1 MKYSNEQVGKSYRQL
16 CRCTHFCFTK
26 LCTYFLLMT
35 RFGFLMSYNNVLMLT
50 RSNRYKDNFRHYLQP
65 ANNTLLAGLV
75 KNVCQGEHKRTSSPS
90 KFRRPTAWCWE
101 AVPGRAGRRQCRSL
115 QKTLPRRSSQH
126 RLIVGRR
133 ASYVPTP
140 LIVLTLESVGSA
152 VFWGSLTPLF
162 LAF

>member
-1 MKYSNEQVGKSYRQL
+1 MTTRAQRPVTINPPQLSVPRRRIKSHRQ
-16 CRCTHFCFTK
+16 CYAVAPIFASQNYA
-26 LCTYFLLMT
+26 TYFLT
-35 RFGFLMSYNNVLMLT
+35 RFGFLTRYNNVLLLT

-126 RLIVGRR
+126 RLIVSGR

-140 LIVLTLESVGSA
+140 RTYTYSI
-152 VFWGSLTPLF
+152 
-162 LAF
+162 